1 MSKEEDLKRDRD
13 YYDRAYQEG
22 VSPIDNPYFGITE
35 KEWNKELIEARRKD
49 EQEEFEKYM
58 EKSAQELDETLRN
71 MTPEERKQY
80 EELKEREAYYRQMDP
95 EKRTAAYE
103 RDNKLLE
110 ARQQEEQRKAA
121 ESKEKGAKLIAF
133 KRAKARYQNLSP
145 ITKLFAK
152 KPENLDIDHMKS
164 SEIDALYGG
173 RHK

>member
-1 MSKEEDLKRDRD
+1 MSREEDLKRDRD
-13 YYDRAYQEG
+13 FYDRAYQEG

-35 KEWNKELIEARRKD
+35 EEWNKELIEARRKD
-49 EQEEFEKYM
+49 ELEALDKYTK
-58 EKSAQELDETLRN
+58 KSAQELAEALRN

-80 EELKEREAYYRQMDP
+80 EERKEREAYYREMDP
-95 EKRTAAYE
+95 DKRAAAYE
-103 RDNKLLE
+103 RDNELFE

-121 ESKEKGAKLIAF
+121 ESKEKGAKLMAF

-152 KPENLDIDHMKS
+152 KPEKLDIDHMKS